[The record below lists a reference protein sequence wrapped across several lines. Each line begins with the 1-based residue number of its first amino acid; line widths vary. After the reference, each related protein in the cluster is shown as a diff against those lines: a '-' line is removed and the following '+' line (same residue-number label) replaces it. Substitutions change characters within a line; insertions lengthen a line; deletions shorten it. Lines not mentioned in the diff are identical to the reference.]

1 MGFSRQEYWSG
12 LPFSSPRDLPNPGIE
27 PRSPALE
34 AWFGLVGIYP
44 VPLPGGHFS
53 ASLSCLYC
61 SIWGGLSVFWLFV
74 EFSLLWSFL
83 TVGGAVW
90 VACQGF
96 LVREA
101 CVGVLVGEAGFLLSG
116 VQ

>member
-1 MGFSRQEYWSG
+1 MIPFLFQDFGSFSLSLFGILYQVDSLS
-12 LPFSSPRDLPNPGIE
+12 LPL
-27 PRSPALE
+27 L
-34 AWFGLVGIYP
+34 FGLVGIYP
-44 VPLPGGHFS
+44 VPLPAGYFS
-53 ASLSCLYC
+53 ASSACLYSC
-61 SIWGGLSVFWLFV
+61 VWSGLSVFWQFV

-83 TVGGAVW
+83 AVGGVVW

-101 CVGVLVGEAGFLLSG
+101 CVSVPVGEAGFLLSG